1 MSGRFAG
8 QAAIVTGA
16 ARGIGYGIAERLAAE
31 GCRVAVWDRDLAPL
45 ADAGLR
51 PHFTREVDITDLAA
65 VERAFAATREALG
78 DLHILVNNAGIN
90 GPVRDVPDYPIEA
103 WDRVLAVNLTGAF
116 YCCRTMVPHLKARAY
131 GRIVVVA
138 SISGKEGMPGI
149 AAYSASKHGVI
160 GLAKSLARELV
171 GTGVLVN
178 AIAPVITETDL
189 FQEMTQAH
197 IDGALARIPMG
208 RFLKVEEI
216 AAMVAWI
223 ASRECSFTTGAVF
236 DISGGR
242 ATY

>member
-90 GPVRDVPDYPIEA
+90 GPVRDVPDLYLPA
-103 WDRVLAVNLTGAF
+103 
-116 YCCRTMVPHLKARAY
+116 
-131 GRIVVVA
+131 
-138 SISGKEGMPGI
+138 
-149 AAYSASKHGVI
+149 
-160 GLAKSLARELV
+160 
-171 GTGVLVN
+171 
-178 AIAPVITETDL
+178 
-189 FQEMTQAH
+189 
-197 IDGALARIPMG
+197 
-208 RFLKVEEI
+208 
-216 AAMVAWI
+216 
-223 ASRECSFTTGAVF
+223 
-236 DISGGR
+236 
-242 ATY
+242 